1 LPLERV
7 KNNFKTTIVKLTLK
21 LKKDMVAC
29 YQAET
34 TYGNMTLIVEEFQTQ
49 HSDNSKEA
57 NFVEYFIKAR
67 NTLIKNGG
75 LIVPLIYEQEV
86 IKVQEN
92 ILVCL
97 TLTEP
102 I

>member
-1 LPLERV
+1 
-7 KNNFKTTIVKLTLK
+7 
-21 LKKDMVAC
+21 
-29 YQAET
+29 
-34 TYGNMTLIVEEFQTQ
+34 MTLIVEEFQI
-49 HSDNSKEA
+49 HHPDNSKDRSI
-57 NFVEYFIKAR
+57 VEYFIQTR
-67 NTLIKNGG
+67 NTLIKNDG